1 MLRASGTEPRA
12 GLTRSKLFTWGI
24 WATLL
29 IWNGITGP
37 EALEDEG
44 WAPLKARQNRHRG
57 VEKRP
62 SPEIAM
68 GGRHDHGPGRLRH
81 RENADQPAT
90 FLELPVK
97 PVRGGLGAPVEDN
110 PFLPGVGPT
119 PTPPP
124 ATPPPS

>member
-1 MLRASGTEPRA
+1 MLRTSGTEPRA

-44 WAPLKARQNRHRG
+44 GAPLKARQNRRRG

-62 SPEIAM
+62 APEIAV
-68 GGRHDHGPGRLRH
+68 GVRHDHGPGRLRH

-90 FLELPVK
+90 LLELPVK
-97 PVRGGLGAPVEDN
+97 PVRGDLGRAVEDN
-110 PFLPGVGPT
+110 HVVWGVGRIPLGRVGC
-119 PTPPP
+119 P
-124 ATPPPS
+124 AR